1 MSAPPTLLFLVGP
14 PAVGKMTVGREIAR
28 RTGLVLSHNHRTID
42 PVLDFFPFGSP
53 PFLRLVRDLR
63 RRIFEE
69 VAASDLPG
77 MIFTYVWA
85 YDLPSEQV
93 TLDEYAEP
101 FRRRGGRV
109 LFAELAA
116 TQAERL
122 RRSATAERLAEK
134 PHMRDV
140 EAAQRRLT
148 EWDRQYRLSSAGE
161 FDGRSDYV
169 TIENTS
175 LTPDEAAERIIRRFD
190 LRAE

>member
-1 MSAPPTLLFLVGP
+1 
-14 PAVGKMTVGREIAR
+14 MTVGREVAR
-28 RTGLVLSHNHRTID
+28 RTGLILSHNHRTID
-42 PVLDFFPFGSP
+42 LVLDFFPFGSP
-53 PFLRLVRDLR
+53 PFLRLVAGYRQRL
-63 RRIFEE
+63 FEE

-93 TLDEYAEP
+93 TLDGYAAP

-122 RRSATAERLAEK
+122 RRSATPERLAEK
-134 PHMRDV
+134 PHMRDL

-161 FDGRSDYV
+161 FDGREDYLK
-169 TIENTS
+169 IENTELS
-175 LTPDEAAERIIRRFD
+175 AGEAADRIISRFG
-190 LRAE
+190 LP

>member
-1 MSAPPTLLFLVGP
+1 M
-14 PAVGKMTVGREIAR
+14 GREIAR
-28 RTGLVLSHNHRTID
+28 RTGLILSHNHAAID
-42 PVLDFFPFGSP
+42 LVLDFFPFGSP
-53 PFLRLVRDLR
+53 PFLRLVQDYR
-63 RRIFEE
+63 RRLFEE

-85 YDLPSEQV
+85 YDRPSEQV
-93 TLDEYAEP
+93 TLDEYARP
-101 FRRRGGRV
+101 FREHGGRV

-148 EWDRQYRLSSAGE
+148 DWDQKYRLSSAGE
-161 FDGRSDYV
+161 FDGRDDYV
-169 TIENTS
+169 KIDNTDLS
-175 LTPDEAAERIIRRFD
+175 AEAAADRIIRHFD
-190 LRAE
+190 LL